1 MRAHNPALLVFRKCQ
16 DFQKLFVAGP
26 TEKIVLGHDFLP
38 VENSGSEN
46 PILPSCWRQ
55 LAPCQEANEQET
67 RLIGVEYEAVMRG
80 RSWTLVLSIT
90 LLSLA
95 GGIATRARDAGQE
108 HASDQ
113 LLSER
118 ERARLLA
125 AGKELFLARCA
136 RCHDE
141 RGDKPLKT
149 GPPLNERGLSS
160 EQIARAVSGRL
171 RDKTEEERRA
181 VTLYIS
187 SLMKAKDSEEKAPP
201 KP

>member
-1 MRAHNPALLVFRKCQ
+1 M
-16 DFQKLFVAGP
+16 
-26 TEKIVLGHDFLP
+26 
-38 VENSGSEN
+38 
-46 PILPSCWRQ
+46 
-55 LAPCQEANEQET
+55 
-67 RLIGVEYEAVMRG
+67 RLIGVEYEAAVHGRTAAPVMF
-80 RSWTLVLSIT
+80 VT
-90 LLSLA
+90 LLGFA
-95 GGIATRARDAGQE
+95 GGTAIRVRGLGQAPAADQPRSE
-108 HASDQ
+108 QQHAQ
-113 LLSER
+113 LL
-118 ERARLLA
+118 AT
-125 AGKELFLARCA
+125 GKELFMARCA

-171 RDKTEEERRA
+171 RDKTEEERHA

>member
-1 MRAHNPALLVFRKCQ
+1 MRL
-16 DFQKLFVAGP
+16 
-26 TEKIVLGHDFLP
+26 T
-38 VENSGSEN
+38 
-46 PILPSCWRQ
+46 
-55 LAPCQEANEQET
+55 
-67 RLIGVEYEAVMRG
+67 GVEYESAAMRG
-80 RSWTLVLSIT
+80 RSAAVVFSVALFGF
-90 LLSLA
+90 A
-95 GGIATRARDAGQE
+95 GGIAVRGWGVGQAL
-108 HASDQ
+108 ASDQ
-113 LLSER
+113 PLSEQ

-125 AGKELFLARCA
+125 TGKELFMARCA

-149 GPPLNERGLSS
+149 GMPLNQRGLSS

-171 RDKTEEERRA
+171 REKTDEERRA

>member
-1 MRAHNPALLVFRKCQ
+1 M
-16 DFQKLFVAGP
+16 
-26 TEKIVLGHDFLP
+26 
-38 VENSGSEN
+38 
-46 PILPSCWRQ
+46 
-55 LAPCQEANEQET
+55 
-67 RLIGVEYEAVMRG
+67 RLIGVECEAAMRG
-80 RSWTLVLSIT
+80 RATALVFSVTILGF
-90 LLSLA
+90 A
-95 GGIATRARDAGQE
+95 VGIEIRVRGVGQV

-113 LLSER
+113 PRSEQ
-118 ERARLLA
+118 ERAGLLA
-125 AGKELFLARCA
+125 AGKELFMARCA

-171 RDKTEEERRA
+171 RDKTEEERLA

-187 SLMKAKDSEEKAPP
+187 SLMKAKDSEEKAPS

>member
-1 MRAHNPALLVFRKCQ
+1 
-16 DFQKLFVAGP
+16 
-26 TEKIVLGHDFLP
+26 
-38 VENSGSEN
+38 
-46 PILPSCWRQ
+46 
-55 LAPCQEANEQET
+55 
-67 RLIGVEYEAVMRG
+67 MRG
-80 RSWTLVLSIT
+80 RTVALVFSVT
-90 LLSLA
+90 LLGVA
-95 GGIATRARDAGQE
+95 GGAAMRARGVGQAPAAGQP
-108 HASDQ
+108 
-113 LLSER
+113 LSEQ

-125 AGKELFLARCA
+125 SGKELFMARCA

-160 EQIARAVSGRL
+160 EQIARGVSGRL

-187 SLMKAKDSEEKAPP
+187 SLMKAKDSEQKAPP